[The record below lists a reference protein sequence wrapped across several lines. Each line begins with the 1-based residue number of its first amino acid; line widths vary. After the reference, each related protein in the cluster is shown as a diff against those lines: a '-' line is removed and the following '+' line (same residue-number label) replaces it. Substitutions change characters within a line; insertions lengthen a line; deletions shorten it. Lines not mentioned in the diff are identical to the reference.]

1 MASRKGGKK
10 ASGVEH
16 VSINDLTQDP
26 KNARRHTA
34 RNIGMIEK
42 AITKVGPARPVLVDE
57 DGILL
62 AGNATQQAAINGGIT
77 GANIIEADGNTIVAV
92 RVSGLS
98 DADKAYL
105 ALADNRAAELAA
117 WDPERIQQLID
128 EGHADEVNAVF
139 YPKELEEL
147 LHIPELAPVPEGDPN
162 WMPRRVAGVKAID
175 WPQLLFGS
183 YRFELLRDISI
194 KLQER
199 LKVYQIATGGFEGLT
214 SPMIAAF
221 EVERGLRET
230 REDAQEAEQAR
241 AGMQKVTEHI
251 DITAKAN

>member
-1 MASRKGGKK
+1 MASRKAPK
-10 ASGVEH
+10 APQSVD
-16 VSINDLTQDP
+16 ITDLTQDP
-26 KNARRHTA
+26 KNARRHNA

-42 AITKVGPARPVLVDE
+42 AIAKVGPARPVLADE

-77 GANIIEADGNTIVAV
+77 KANIVEADGQTIVAV
-92 RVSGLS
+92 RVSGLT
-98 DADKAYL
+98 DEQKTYL
-105 ALADNRAAELAA
+105 ALADNRAAELAT
-117 WDPERIQQLID
+117 WDPERIQQLMD
-128 EGHADEVNAVF
+128 EGHAESVNAVF

-147 LHIPELAPVPEGDPN
+147 LHIPELAPVPQGDPN

-183 YRFELLRDISI
+183 YRFELLREVSI
-194 KLQER
+194 RLQDR
-199 LKVYQIATGGFEGLT
+199 LKIYQIATGGFEGIT

-230 REDAQEAEQAR
+230 REDTQEAEQAR
-241 AGMQKVTEHI
+241 AGMQMVTEHV
-251 DITAKAN
+251 DIVTAKGN